1 MSFPDSCLDIVTSI
15 NKLKDTVFYAK
26 RQNKKIAFVPTMGCL
41 HKGHL
46 SLIRKSKSL
55 GDISIVSIFIN
66 PLQFGPGEDFSVY
79 PRQEE
84 NDIKLLEENAVDILY
99 LPDNT
104 SIYPENFQTEIS
116 VKKVEKILCGK
127 FRPSH
132 FKGVATIVT
141 KLLLQVLPDYAI
153 FGEKDYQQLVLITQ
167 LVSDLNIPT
176 SVVGCPTI
184 REDDGLAFSSR
195 NSLLNQ
201 YERSIAPNLY
211 SELRSVQNLVKCG
224 TDIPYACKEATQNLL
239 KIGFSS
245 VDYIEVRDE
254 KNLQKLDKAE
264 SNARLFGAANIGNTR
279 IIDNIPI

>member
-1 MSFPDSCLDIVTSI
+1 MSFPDSCLDIVTST
-15 NKLKDTVFYAK
+15 NKLKDTILCAK
-26 RQNKKIAFVPTMGCL
+26 RQNKKIAFVPTMGSL

-55 GDISIVSIFIN
+55 GDISVVSIFVN
-66 PLQFGPGEDFSVY
+66 PMQFGPGEDFSVY
-79 PRQEE
+79 PRHEE
-84 NDIKLLEENAVDILY
+84 NDIKLLEDNAVDILY

-104 SIYPENFQTEIS
+104 TIYPENFQTEIS

-201 YERSIAPNLY
+201 DERNIAPNLY

-264 SNARLFGAANIGNTR
+264 ANARLFGAANIGNTR

>member
-1 MSFPDSCLDIVTSI
+1 MSFPDSCLDIVTST
-15 NKLKDTVFYAK
+15 NKLKDTILCAK

-55 GDISIVSIFIN
+55 GDISVVSIFVN
-66 PLQFGPGEDFSVY
+66 PMQFGPGEDFTVY
-79 PRQEE
+79 PRHED
-84 NDIKLLEENAVDILY
+84 NDIKLLEDNAVDILY

-104 SIYPENFQTEIS
+104 TIYPENFQTEIS
-116 VKKVEKILCGK
+116 VKKIENILCGK

-201 YERSIAPNLY
+201 DERNIAPNLY

-224 TDIPYACKEATQNLL
+224 TNISYACKEATQNLL

-264 SNARLFGAANIGNTR
+264 ANARLFGAANIGNTR

>member
-1 MSFPDSCLDIVTSI
+1 MSFPDSCLDIVTST
-15 NKLKDTVFYAK
+15 NKLKDTILCAK
-26 RQNKKIAFVPTMGCL
+26 RQNKKIAFVPTMGSL

-55 GDISIVSIFIN
+55 GDISVVSIFVN
-66 PLQFGPGEDFSVY
+66 PMQFGPGEDFTFY
-79 PRQEE
+79 PRHEE
-84 NDIKLLEENAVDILY
+84 NDIKLLEDNAVDILY

-104 SIYPENFQTEIS
+104 TIYPENFQTEIS
-116 VKKVEKILCGK
+116 VKKIENILCGK

-264 SNARLFGAANIGNTR
+264 ANARLFGAANIGNTR

>member
-1 MSFPDSCLDIVTSI
+1 MSFPDSCLDIVTST
-15 NKLKDTVFYAK
+15 NKLKDTILCAK

-55 GDISIVSIFIN
+55 GDISVVSIFVN
-66 PLQFGPGEDFSVY
+66 PMQFGPGEDFTFY
-79 PRQEE
+79 PRHEE
-84 NDIKLLEENAVDILY
+84 NDIKLLEDNAVDILY

-104 SIYPENFQTEIS
+104 TIYPENFQTEIS

-264 SNARLFGAANIGNTR
+264 ANARLFGAANIGNTR